1 MNGLIIFNN
10 DDGTMLLQKSYIER
24 FGFDCNV
31 KESHDPLYLS
41 TMLFTLYCNG
51 HFIQKTPQSHNDL
64 ISSIVMNNDL
74 MLLFHSNP
82 SHPYILC
89 TVHSTQISY
98 KTSTQM
104 ITMLSHT
111 FEAFIQTNP
120 NIVGNVKQFKQMLNQ
135 MLGEM
140 CHQMTQKLLDKC
152 LRTIINSWVI
162 CDNQYFESIDAKYE
176 CHNVIKDIDM
186 NENENQV
193 KKDKLNEFDEVVVHH
208 KAQIHPRK
216 MTSESEFDQA
226 SNKSKSLCEQL
237 FCCPS
242 YGRQKTKMDPLLK
255 YELKPNENFE
265 NLKAAIKYLET
276 DCNCQL
282 SVDSN
287 VETKVRCCK
296 WMNATQ
302 TGEYWY
308 IRWNNH
314 CLMIYLE
321 SIQTKMYPM
330 RLNEFVDRNYH
341 QIIDLFKWLELHNR
355 S

>member
-31 KESHDPLYLS
+31 KESHDPLFVDNAIHSILQWPFYS
-41 TMLFTLYCNG
+41 EK
-51 HFIQKTPQSHNDL
+51 KTPQSHNNL
-64 ISSIVMNNDL
+64 LSSIVMNNDL

-140 CHQMTQKLLDKC
+140 CHQMIQKLLDKC

-176 CHNVIKDIDM
+176 CHN
-186 NENENQV
+186 
-193 KKDKLNEFDEVVVHH
+193 
-208 KAQIHPRK
+208 
-216 MTSESEFDQA
+216 
-226 SNKSKSLCEQL
+226 
-237 FCCPS
+237 
-242 YGRQKTKMDPLLK
+242 
-255 YELKPNENFE
+255 
-265 NLKAAIKYLET
+265 
-276 DCNCQL
+276 
-282 SVDSN
+282 
-287 VETKVRCCK
+287 
-296 WMNATQ
+296 
-302 TGEYWY
+302 
-308 IRWNNH
+308 
-314 CLMIYLE
+314 
-321 SIQTKMYPM
+321 
-330 RLNEFVDRNYH
+330 
-341 QIIDLFKWLELHNR
+341 
-355 S
+355 